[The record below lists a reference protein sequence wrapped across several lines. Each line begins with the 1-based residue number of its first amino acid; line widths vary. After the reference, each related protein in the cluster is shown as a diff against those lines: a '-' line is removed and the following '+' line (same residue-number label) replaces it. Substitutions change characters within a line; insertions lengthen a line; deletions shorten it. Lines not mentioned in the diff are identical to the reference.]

1 MRRSKTTAISFSANG
16 RLGSCFAVRVLG
28 VLLLLLPIASSL
40 HASEKNLSLILR
52 GTYTTSSRIF
62 VSPDASTEEQRAQFF
77 QLDGITGGGIE
88 LRYRWPG
95 EQFFFTLS
103 ADFLS
108 QSQER
113 NQFLSFSPSRR
124 LPVTEGLTLV
134 PVELGMHTYIPI
146 GSESIRLSMG
156 GGIGLYIGERI
167 FRVAGV
173 EAAMQNNPVRFGI
186 HVASGVEYRVFSSV
200 WLCGEMKFRD
210 PEFRAVS
217 RFMQER
223 TEFEGTA
230 ITFPQNE
237 FSSRVNV
244 NGIAFSFGVVVELL

>member
-1 MRRSKTTAISFSANG
+1 MQRLKTIGTNSSANRRRG
-16 RLGSCFAVRVLG
+16 NRFIFQVL
-28 VLLLLLPIASSL
+28 VLLTLVPIARFL
-40 HASEKNLSLILR
+40 HANEKNLTLILR

-62 VSPDASTEEQRAQFF
+62 LNPDASTEEQRAQFS

-103 ADFLS
+103 VDLLS

-124 LPVTEGLTLV
+124 LPVTEGLRLM
-134 PVELGMHTYIPI
+134 PVELGMHTYIPL
-146 GSESIRLSMG
+146 GSETIRFSMG
-156 GGIGLYIGERI
+156 GGIGMYTGERLL
-167 FRVAGV
+167 RVAGV
-173 EAAMQNNPVRFGI
+173 EAAMQNNPIRFGI
-186 HVASGVEYRVFSSV
+186 HVSSGVEYRLLSGM
-200 WLCGEMKFRD
+200 WLRGEMKFRD
-210 PEFRAVS
+210 PEFRAIS
-217 RFMQER
+217 RFTQER
-223 TEFEGTA
+223 TVFEGTT

-244 NGIAFSFGVVVELL
+244 NGMVFSFGIAVELL